1 MKAWMVLGGCALTIA
16 VATLASLAYERG
28 PRAVAPEPEVEPVT
42 VRLFRDPVP
51 TPSLTLK
58 TLDGRTLRTEDLRG
72 KVVLVNFWA
81 TWCPPCRAEIPD
93 LVALQERYR
102 EHLVIVGISQDE
114 GPTDGVSKF
123 VAEHKVNYPIV
134 MTTPDVEK
142 AFPGVTGLPTTFVLD
157 TDGFIVQKHIGL
169 LNADTA
175 ERETR
180 VLAGLAPGNV
190 ERVEPEQA
198 VGLENAAQA
207 REIPGVDLTTLSP
220 ELRATTL
227 QRLNAEPCTCGCG
240 LTVARC
246 RVDDPTCSVSLPRAQ
261 TIAAEVA
268 SGQGKAS

>member
-1 MKAWMVLGGCALTIA
+1 MKARIAIGGCVLAIA
-16 VATLASLAYERG
+16 VAGLASLTYDRTS
-28 PRAVAPEPEVEPVT
+28 RAAAPEPKGEPVN
-42 VRLFRDPVP
+42 VRLFKDPVP
-51 TPSLTLK
+51 MPGLEMK
-58 TLDGRTLRTEDLRG
+58 TLDGRTLRTEELRG

-102 EHLVIVGISQDE
+102 EQLVIVGISQDE
-114 GPTDGVSKF
+114 EPTDVVSRF

-134 MTTPDVEK
+134 MTTPETEK

-157 TDGFIVQKHIGL
+157 RAGFIVQKHIGL
-169 LNADTA
+169 LDAGTA
-175 ERETR
+175 EREIKA
-180 VLAGLAPGNV
+180 LAGLAPANI

-207 REIPGVDLTTLSP
+207 KEIPGLDLTTLSP
-220 ELRATTL
+220 ELRTATL
-227 QRLNAEPCTCGCG
+227 QRLNAEPCACGCG

-261 TIAAEVA
+261 EIAAEVA
-268 SGQGKAS
+268 SGQPKAS